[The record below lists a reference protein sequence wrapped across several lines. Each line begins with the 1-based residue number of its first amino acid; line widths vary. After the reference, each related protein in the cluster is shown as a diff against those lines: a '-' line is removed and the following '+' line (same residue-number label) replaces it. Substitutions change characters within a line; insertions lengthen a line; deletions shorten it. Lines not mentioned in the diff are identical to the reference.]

1 MAKLTHEQRKRL
13 PEKEFA
19 LPEKRA
25 FPIEN
30 KSHAR
35 NAKARASMSYN
46 EGHITKAEEERVDRA
61 ANRKLHG
68 VKEHELLHWGN

>member
-1 MAKLTHEQRKRL
+1 MSKFTTTHRNEL
-13 PEKEFA
+13 PAKEFA
-19 LPEKRA
+19 LPEKRE
-25 FPIEN
+25 FPIED
-30 KSHAR
+30 KHHAA

-68 VKEHELLHWGN
+68 VKEHELEHWGE